1 MRTGKRPM
9 RGGLAV
15 LVLVSL
21 LALAGGGARA
31 QSPGGTALPPAYWQA
46 YKDSFLREDGR
57 IVDDAN
63 GDISHSEGQGYGM
76 LLAVEFDD
84 PAAFAR
90 LWDFTRTQ
98 LMVRDDGLAAW
109 KWDPNST
116 PHVTDVNNA
125 TDGDILIAWALA
137 AAAARWNKPD
147 YLTSAQHIARAIA
160 DHMVIDVDGAAMILP
175 GGSGFTA
182 ADRPDGPVVNPSYWV
197 FGAFPAFG
205 VLTPDRNWGAVT
217 AAGKTLLARA
227 RFSSWQ
233 LPSDWV
239 SLASPTQPQPADGFD
254 PVFGYNS
261 LRIPLYL
268 IDAGIVDRQMLAPF
282 DRALNG
288 SSAGPAQIIDVRTGG
303 VIEQITDPGY
313 RVQAALVACALRG
326 TPIPA
331 DLKRFEPTLY
341 YPSTLHLMA
350 LSVAA
355 RRFPQCASGG

>member
-1 MRTGKRPM
+1 MRWRTLPV
-9 RGGLAV
+9 RGGI
-15 LVLVSL
+15 LVMAI
-21 LALAGGGARA
+21 LALLPVFGWSSGA
-31 QSPGGTALPPAYWQA
+31 QSPGGTNLPVSFWLA
-46 YKDSFLREDGR
+46 YKDSFLRPDGR

-63 GDISHSEGQGYGM
+63 GNISHSEGQGYGM

-84 PAAFAR
+84 MAAFAG

-98 LMVRDDGLAAW
+98 LMIRDDGLAAW
-109 KWDPNST
+109 KWDPDTT

-137 AAAARWNKPD
+137 AASARWNKPE
-147 YLTSAQHIARAIA
+147 YLAAAQKIVRTIA
-160 DHMVIDVDGAAMILP
+160 DHMVIDVNGAAMILP
-175 GGSGFTA
+175 GASGFTA
-182 ADRPDGPVVNPSYWV
+182 AERPDGPVVNPSYWV

-205 VLTPDRNWGAVT
+205 ILTPDRNWGAVT
-217 AAGKTLLARA
+217 SAGKALLAHA

-239 SLASPTQPQPADGFD
+239 SLASPDTPQPADGFD
-254 PVFGYNS
+254 PDFGYNS

-268 IDAGIVDRQMLAPF
+268 IDAGIMDRQLLAPF
-282 DRALNG
+282 DRALNA
-288 SSAGPAQIIDVRTGG
+288 STAGPVQLIDVRTGG
-303 VIEQITDPGY
+303 VVQQVTDPGY
-313 RVQAALVACALRG
+313 RMQAALVACALRG

-331 DLKRFEPTLY
+331 DLKRFEPTFY